1 MLTNIDIQSLKLVD
15 HLELEINASMNVITG
30 ETGAGK
36 SILLGALGL
45 ALGERADSSLIPT
58 DKNKTEVN
66 ARFDLRRQPRALEWL
81 KNKHL
86 DDEEQCILRRV
97 IQREGPSRAFINGT
111 PTTLSELKTFSQMLL
126 DVHSQH
132 EHQLLLKRNHQLNLL
147 DKYAELEELKK
158 RVASVFSELQKTKA
172 ELKFMEDT
180 RIDTGAKEQLLRYQ
194 LEELETL
201 DLKQDETDK
210 LEATYKELEKTA
222 QNREKIEQ
230 TLSLINGEQD
240 QDILSLINKG
250 FKNIS
255 EIDSKHLLQ
264 VRELFE
270 SSLIQMDEA
279 FKDLS
284 GFLENFDGDSLR
296 ISEIEDRLGQIYE
309 IARKHKI
316 QPEELVGL
324 RETIGK
330 ALSGLDASERSYLQ
344 LSKSYE
350 TIKEEYQMEA
360 AKLSSKRSKVASGIE
375 KEVTEILRSLGMSES
390 IFKIEITK
398 GRVMQAEGVD
408 EVDFLISTIPG
419 ELPRSLNKIASGG
432 ELSRISLAIQVA
444 TVSGKDTPTIVFDEI
459 DAGIGGPTAEVVG
472 NLLKKLGRRTQV
484 LCVTH
489 LPQIAAK
496 GQTQYLVAKKQNED
510 KLFTVVEELSP
521 EKRVK
526 EIARMLGGIHETEQS
541 LSYAKTILEED

>member
-45 ALGERADSSLIPT
+45 ALGDRADSSLIPT

-172 ELKFMEDT
+172 ELKFMENT

-201 DLKQDETDK
+201 DLKQGETDR
-210 LEATYKELEKTA
+210 LESTYKELEKTA
-222 QNREKIEQ
+222 QNREKIEK
-230 TLSLINGEQD
+230 TLTLINGEQD
-240 QDILSLINKG
+240 QDILSLINKAH
-250 FKNIS
+250 KNIT
-255 EIDSKHLLQ
+255 EIESKHLLQ

-296 ISEIEDRLGQIYE
+296 ITEIEDRLGHIYE

-316 QPEELVGL
+316 QPEELVRL